1 MMYRGK
7 ERRLQLIEE
16 LRTKYII
23 QEAALYHVFDQ
34 LKNDKTNDNA
44 NNIPLEYVVLP
55 GQPDINVMK
64 EKIPKVKQ
72 NPQYRKP
79 EITLKPDYQKIL
91 KKQREKKI
99 LMNGEIDLH
108 ENEVIY

>member
-23 QEAALYHVFDQ
+23 QEAALYHVFDKI
-34 LKNDKTNDNA
+34 KNDKSNDNA

-79 EITLKPDYQKIL
+79 EIQLKPDYQRIL
-91 KKQREKKI
+91 QKQREKKI

-108 ENEVIY
+108 ENEVV